1 MKLKRL
7 FQVLVIGGAAMGATK
22 CGSSNPPNNSND
34 AGNTCQKD
42 GGTDGG
48 CGAQF
53 W

>member
-7 FQVLVIGGAAMGATK
+7 FQVLVIGGAALGATK
-22 CGSSNPPNNSND
+22 CGSSNPPSNND

>member
-7 FQVLVIGGAAMGATK
+7 FQVLVIGGAALGATR
-22 CGSSNPPNNSND
+22 CGNSNNPPNNND
-34 AGNTCQKD
+34 AGNTCRQD